1 MKPIRSPLKFI
12 IFFCE
17 RKMKRPLMVWMLN
30 LDYLCYMQ
38 TYVSPSP
45 LTKKRGGGG
54 CELCWDTEAI
64 CSWTCGRRVSDE
76 TFDFVFAFFPP
87 LHQLFC
93 LNIKLCSFVK
103 SKVENVNVTY
113 NSALLLTSERKI
125 EQSPECLTRF
135 HPVVCF
141 PLLLRFEVLSI
152 SCLHTIRLWLLP
164 ASGFMHS
171 DASFHKAA

>member
-45 LTKKRGGGG
+45 LTKKRGGGVVNYAEIPRPYAH
-54 CELCWDTEAI
+54 ELVEGE
-64 CSWTCGRRVSDE
+64 SQMRH
-76 TFDFVFAFFPP
+76 FFPP
-87 LHQLFC
+87 LQQLFC

-113 NSALLLTSERKI
+113 NSALLLISERKI

>member
-45 LTKKRGGGG
+45 LTKKRGGGLWIMLRYRG
-54 CELCWDTEAI
+54 HMLMNLWKASLRWDIWLCF
-64 CSWTCGRRVSDE
+64 C
-76 TFDFVFAFFPP
+76 FFSP
-87 LHQLFC
+87 LQQLFY
-93 LNIKLCSFVK
+93 LNMKSCSFVK
-103 SKVENVNVTY
+103 SKVENVNVTC
-113 NSALLLTSERKI
+113 NGALLLISEQKI

-164 ASGFMHS
+164 ASGFVHS